1 MAADLITNLII
12 NNKEFNKNL
21 AQSKAQVEAFKNIQG
36 AVVSAV
42 GKFAGAIGIAA
53 GGLEAM
59 NKLIH
64 SSQGLQDT
72 FEWNLSAC
80 KDGVDMFFHSLASGD
95 FTAFNQGIES
105 TYNNLIRLQ
114 QLRDDFADAKV
125 SNNIYRAQYQ
135 FQSQELKAIISD
147 NTSTKE
153 QKKKAADDLKKIT
166 EQYSKQ
172 LTSTNDI
179 NVSQMM
185 QNAQT
190 KTGRYFGKED
200 VIRFFKVYNNPA
212 SFDERKGK
220 FDDYTSTMN
229 ALKKKEFKYE
239 TKQSGMG
246 ANAMIITVKTA
257 DPKVQAQMKQLQK
270 ENNELDRMY
279 ILAQHNDKTW
289 EELSTSVIEY
299 YSAQGEAAQNLNF
312 LIKQQNKTDKEP
324 KGGSNKDNKEKI
336 EVVPEKGSL
345 DLLNN
350 QLSELK
356 KQYLSVN
363 TDDARKEL
371 FKLITEV
378 EKEQIN
384 LNIKARYNEEKAPLK
399 KAGIDTKGLNTKDIK
414 INPITKKDVKNT
426 NDYAES
432 LNSISTLM
440 GSITN
445 LTNEGT
451 AAWLTWGATLLTSI
465 ATVIPAI
472 QALTTVKKGEAVV
485 NGIKSASETPVVGW
499 LLAAAGAAAVI
510 ASFASIPK
518 AAEGGVAYGNT
529 LVNVGEYAGASSNPE
544 VIAPLN
550 KLKALLHTENNNKES
565 SLGGEVVFRIAGNE
579 LHGVLN
585 NYSRKQSKIK

>member
-1 MAADLITNLII
+1 MAADLITNLVI

-42 GKFAGAIGIAA
+42 GKFAGAVGLAA

-105 TYNNLIRLQ
+105 TYNNLMRLQ
-114 QLRDDFADAKV
+114 QLRDDLADAKI
-125 SNNIYRAQYQ
+125 SNNVFRAQYQ

-179 NVSQMM
+179 NVSQMI

-190 KTGRYFGKED
+190 KTGRYFAKED

-212 SFDERKGK
+212 SLDERKGK
-220 FDDYTSTMN
+220 FDDYASTMN

-246 ANAMIITVKTA
+246 MNASVITVKTA
-257 DPKVQAQMKQLQK
+257 DPKVQAQIKQLQK

-279 ILAQHNDKTW
+279 LLSQHTDKTW
-289 EELSTSVIEY
+289 DELSTSVIEY
-299 YSAQGEAAQNLNF
+299 YTAQGEAAQNLNF
-312 LIKQQNKTDKEP
+312 LVKQQNKVEKTSGS
-324 KGGSNKDNKEKI
+324 GGKNGKEKV
-336 EVVPEKGSL
+336 EVVPEKGSI
-345 DLLNN
+345 DLLNS

-363 TDDARKEL
+363 TDEARKEL
-371 FKLITEV
+371 FKLISEV
-378 EKEQIN
+378 EKQQID
-384 LNIKARYNEEKAPLK
+384 LNIKARYNDKKAPLK
-399 KAGIDTKGLNTKDIK
+399 AAGIDTKGLNTKDIK
-414 INPITKKDVKNT
+414 ISPITKKDVKNT

-432 LNSISTLM
+432 LNNISTLM
-440 GSITN
+440 NSITN
-445 LTNEGT
+445 LTTEGT

-485 NGIKSASETPVVGW
+485 NGIKSASETPVIGW
-499 LLAAAGAAAVI
+499 LLAAAGAAAVV

-550 KLKALLHTENNNKES
+550 KLKGLLHNNDNNNDNK
-565 SLGGEVVFRIAGNE
+565 LGGEVVFRIAGNE

-585 NYSRKQSKIK
+585 NYSRKQSKIR